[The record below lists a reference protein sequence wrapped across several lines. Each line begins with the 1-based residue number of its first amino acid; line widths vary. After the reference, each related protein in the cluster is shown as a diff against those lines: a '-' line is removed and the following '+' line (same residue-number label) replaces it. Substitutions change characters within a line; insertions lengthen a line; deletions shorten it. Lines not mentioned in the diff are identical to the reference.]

1 MGFAAG
7 SHWCATF
14 WMTPGSLMTLINIYL
29 EHCLLYSVFYRFAVT
44 QHIKNA
50 VNALQGFSYFLS
62 RASHPELGSVVSNGQ
77 PLLFGAA
84 EIWNK
89 MKNDISEGKKEKKG
103 FVIRRFCE
111 IMRFCS
117 AWQLGLM
124 VASSRSKLA
133 VGFANIGLCWPS
145 PRVRRRGGLSFAC
158 CRSR

>member
-1 MGFAAG
+1 M
-7 SHWCATF
+7 
-14 WMTPGSLMTLINIYL
+14 
-29 EHCLLYSVFYRFAVT
+29 LLYSVFYRFAVT

-89 MKNDISEGKKEKKG
+89 MKNDISEGKKRKKRLCHQK
-103 FVIRRFCE
+103 VLWNNEVLR
-111 IMRFCS
+111 